1 LELPPV
7 PAASDEIRRVV
18 TIFRELRA
26 GITEDGHTRVRS
38 PTATLSAAEAISVV
52 ANGLALAA
60 HFGDGRL
67 RPADVA
73 SGLLGAVV
81 KDPTG
86 DLGIWREY
94 LEAVVAGRPGW
105 DDLYDACRDVSG

>member
-1 LELPPV
+1 MSSAPGV
-7 PAASDEIRRVV
+7 
-18 TIFRELRA
+18 
-26 GITEDGHTRVRS
+26 TEDGHTRVKS

-86 DLGIWREY
+86 DLTIWREY
-94 LEAVVAGRPGW
+94 LETVVAGPARLGRPLRRLPGRRS
-105 DDLYDACRDVSG
+105 A